1 MNRLD
6 YDLCSMQEARILIE
20 NGRDA
25 QHVLASFSQERLD
38 DIVEAMAEAVYPH
51 AKELALMSAEET
63 GFGNWEDKYIKD
75 IFASRYV

>member
-51 AKELALMSAEET
+51 AKELE
-63 GFGNWEDKYIKD
+63 
-75 IFASRYV
+75 

>member
-1 MNRLD
+1 
-6 YDLCSMQEARILIE
+6 MQEARILIE

-51 AKELALMSAEET
+51 AKESWLSCRLKKRGSEI
-63 GFGNWEDKYIKD
+63 GKINI
-75 IFASRYV
+75 